1 MRFLAAFHTSALT
14 AQPTAQLIILRLA
27 VDQLIFKHRYTF
39 THGTNL
45 TAQLM
50 AASHSLV
57 TTCHS
62 TTQQHTQHSHNKNQ
76 KTNHPFHN

>member
-1 MRFLAAFHTSALT
+1 MRFLAALHTGALA

-27 VDQLIFKHRYTF
+27 VDQLIFKHRYAF

-57 TTCHS
+57 TA
-62 TTQQHTQHSHNKNQ
+62 
-76 KTNHPFHN
+76 